1 VIEKLDGKG
10 EHLFSSSYF
19 FLVCHDTLRR
29 RIHKRMSS
37 VTLDHVYKRFGHAKG
52 VEDVHI
58 HIESGEF
65 FTFLGPSGCGKTTT
79 LRMIAGFYF
88 PSAGQIRFGDQEVT
102 QVPPHKRNTGM
113 VFQNYALFP
122 HMTVF
127 ENIAFGLQVRSISQA
142 QIRERA
148 ERIMQL
154 VRLEGYGNRRIDQL
168 SGGQQQRVALAR
180 ALVIEPQILL
190 LDEPLSNL
198 DAKLRE
204 ETRFEIKRLQLE
216 LGITTI
222 YVTHDQAEAMSMS
235 DRIMVMQSGEVQ
247 QVGTPYEIYH
257 RPVNRFVASFIGET
271 NLWEGTI
278 VGVAGDE
285 VQVRI
290 LSGHVLTALK
300 QNASPLARLAAGE
313 KVTLSIRPESVQEA
327 TGEGANTVTGSVVF
341 AEFTGACVNYV
352 TRVGDVQLR
361 SMSINMGRPVKQ
373 RGDAIGLAIPKESI
387 YFAG

>member
-1 VIEKLDGKG
+1 
-10 EHLFSSSYF
+10 
-19 FLVCHDTLRR
+19 
-29 RIHKRMSS
+29 MSS
-37 VTLDHVYKRFGHAKG
+37 VTLDHVHKRFGNAKG

-79 LRMIAGFYF
+79 LRMIAGFYY
-88 PSAGQIRFGDQEVT
+88 PSEGHIRFGSQEVT
-102 QVPPHKRNTGM
+102 AVPPHKRNTGM

-127 ENIAFGLQVRSISQA
+127 ENIAFGLQVRKMSKA
-142 QIRERA
+142 DTKERV
-148 ERIMQL
+148 ERMMKL
-154 VRLEGYGNRRIDQL
+154 VRLEGYGERRIDQL

-235 DRIMVMQSGEVQ
+235 DRIMVMQGGEVQ
-247 QVGTPYEIYH
+247 QIGTPHEIYH
-257 RPVNRFVASFIGET
+257 HPVNRFVASFIGET
-271 NLWEGTI
+271 NLWEGTVLGI
-278 VGVAGDE
+278 DGDE
-285 VQVRI
+285 VRVRTASGQI
-290 LSGHVLTALK
+290 LCGLK
-300 QNASPLARLAAGE
+300 QNASPKSRLAAGE
-313 KVTLSIRPESVQEA
+313 TVTMSIRPESVQESLA
-327 TGEGANTVTGSVVF
+327 AEGPNVVTGSVVL
-341 AEFTGACVNYV
+341 AEFTGACVNY
-352 TRVGDVQLR
+352 TTSVGSEQLR
-361 SMSINMGRPVKQ
+361 SMSINLGRPIKQ
-373 RGDAIGLAIPKESI
+373 RGDTIGLHIPKESI

>member
-1 VIEKLDGKG
+1 
-10 EHLFSSSYF
+10 
-19 FLVCHDTLRR
+19 
-29 RIHKRMSS
+29 MSS
-37 VTLDHVYKRFGHAKG
+37 VTLEHVHKRFGQAKG

-88 PSAGQIRFGDQEVT
+88 PTEGQIRFGSREVT
-102 QVPPHKRNTGM
+102 SVPPHKRNTGM

-127 ENIAFGLQVRSISQA
+127 ENIAFGLQVRKLSRTETQD
-142 QIRERA
+142 RVEK
-148 ERIMQL
+148 MMKL
-154 VRLEGYGNRRIDQL
+154 VRLEGYGERRIDQL

-247 QVGTPYEIYH
+247 QIGTPHDIYH

-271 NLWEGTI
+271 NLWEGT
-278 VGVAGDE
+278 VAGIEGDE
-285 VQVRI
+285 VQVRVSSGQI
-290 LSGHVLTALK
+290 LTGLK
-300 QNASPLARLAAGE
+300 KNASPQVRMAAGE
-313 KVTLSIRPESVQEA
+313 KVTLSIRPESVMEST
-327 TGEGANTVTGSVVF
+327 TGEEANTVTGAVVL

-352 TRVGDVQLR
+352 TSVGDEQLR
-361 SMSINMGRPVKQ
+361 SMSINLGRPVKQ
-373 RGDAIGLAIPKESI
+373 RGDTIKLHIPKESI

>member
-1 VIEKLDGKG
+1 
-10 EHLFSSSYF
+10 
-19 FLVCHDTLRR
+19 
-29 RIHKRMSS
+29 MSS
-37 VTLDHVYKRFGHAKG
+37 VTLDHVHKRFGNAKG

-79 LRMIAGFYF
+79 LRMIAGFYY
-88 PSAGQIRFGDQEVT
+88 PTEGQIRFGSQEVT
-102 QVPPHKRNTGM
+102 SVPPHKRNTGM

-127 ENIAFGLQVRSISQA
+127 ENIAFGLQVRSVSKTETK
-142 QIRERA
+142 ERV
-148 ERIMQL
+148 ERIMKL
-154 VRLEGYGNRRIDQL
+154 VRLEGYGERRIDQL

-235 DRIMVMQSGEVQ
+235 DRIMVMQGGEVQ
-247 QVGTPYEIYH
+247 QVGTPHEIYH

-271 NLWEGTI
+271 NLWEGTV
-278 VGVAGDE
+278 VGLDQEE
-285 VQVRI
+285 VHVRI
-290 LSGHVLTALK
+290 SSGQVLSGLVK
-300 QNASPLARLAAGE
+300 NASPRAKLAVGE
-313 KVTLSIRPESVQEA
+313 QVTLSIRPESVQESSER
-327 TGEGANTVTGSVVF
+327 EGMNIVAGTVVLS
-341 AEFTGACVNYV
+341 EFTGACVNYV
-352 TRVGDVQLR
+352 TAVGQEQLR
-361 SMSINMGRPVKQ
+361 SMSINLGRPIKQ
-373 RGDAIGLAIPKESI
+373 RGDTIGLHIPKESI

>member
-1 VIEKLDGKG
+1 
-10 EHLFSSSYF
+10 
-19 FLVCHDTLRR
+19 
-29 RIHKRMSS
+29 MSS
-37 VTLDHVYKRFGHAKG
+37 VTLEHVHKRFGTAKG

-79 LRMIAGFYF
+79 LRMIAGFYY
-88 PSAGQIRFGDQEVT
+88 PSAGQIRFGNQEVT
-102 QVPPHKRNTGM
+102 SVPPHKRNTGM

-127 ENIAFGLQVRSISQA
+127 ENIAFGLQVRSVSKA
-142 QIRERA
+142 ETKERV
-148 ERIMQL
+148 ERMMKL
-154 VRLEGYGNRRIDQL
+154 VRLEGYGDRRIDQL

-247 QVGTPYEIYH
+247 QIGTPHEIYH

-271 NLWEGTI
+271 NLWDATV
-278 VGVAGDE
+278 VGIEGDE

-290 LSGHVLTALK
+290 SSGQVLRGLK
-300 QNASPLARLAAGE
+300 QNASPQAKLAAGE
-313 KVTLSIRPESVQEA
+313 KVTLSIRPESVQESSVA
-327 TGEGANTVTGSVVF
+327 EGVNTVTGSVVL

-352 TRVGDVQLR
+352 TQVGKEQLR
-361 SMSINMGRPVKQ
+361 SMSINLGRQVKQ
-373 RGDAIGLAIPKESI
+373 RGDTIGLHIPKESI

>member
-1 VIEKLDGKG
+1 
-10 EHLFSSSYF
+10 
-19 FLVCHDTLRR
+19 
-29 RIHKRMSS
+29 MSS
-37 VTLDHVYKRFGHAKG
+37 VTLDHVYKQFGTAKG

-88 PSAGQIRFGDQEVT
+88 PSKGSIRFDHQEVT
-102 QVPPHKRNTGM
+102 SVPPHKRNTGM

-127 ENIAFGLQVRSISQA
+127 ENIAFGLQVRKWGKA
-142 QIRERA
+142 QIRERV
-148 ERIMQL
+148 EKMMRL
-154 VRLEGYGNRRIDQL
+154 VRLEGYGERRIDQL

-235 DRIMVMQSGEVQ
+235 DRIMVMHNGEVQ
-247 QVGTPYEIYH
+247 QVGTPHEIYH
-257 RPVNRFVASFIGET
+257 APVNRFVASFIGET
-271 NLWEGTI
+271 NLWEGT
-278 VGVAGDE
+278 VVEAEEEE
-285 VQVRI
+285 VRVQLSTGAI
-290 LSGHVLTALK
+290 LRGLK
-300 QNASPLARLAAGE
+300 KNASPRAKLTAGS
-313 KVTLSIRPESVQEA
+313 KVVISIRPESMQESTAAEGENVVSGTVQL
-327 TGEGANTVTGSVVF
+327 

-352 TRVGDVQLR
+352 TTVGSEQLR
-361 SMSINMGRPVKQ
+361 SMSINLGRPIKA
-373 RGDAIGLAIPKESI
+373 RGEAIHWHIPKESI
-387 YFAG
+387 YFAE

>member
-1 VIEKLDGKG
+1 
-10 EHLFSSSYF
+10 
-19 FLVCHDTLRR
+19 
-29 RIHKRMSS
+29 MSS
-37 VTLDHVYKRFGHAKG
+37 VTLDHVSKRFGNAKG

-79 LRMIAGFYF
+79 LRMIAGFYY
-88 PSAGQIRFGDQEVT
+88 PTRGRICFGSRDVT
-102 QVPPHKRNTGM
+102 SLPPHKRNTGM

-127 ENIAFGLQVRSISQA
+127 ENIAFGLQVRNIPKA
-142 QIRERA
+142 EVKERV
-148 ERIMQL
+148 ERMMKL
-154 VRLEGYGNRRIDQL
+154 VRLEGYGERRIDQL

-204 ETRFEIKRLQLE
+204 ETRYEIKRLQME

-235 DRIMVMQSGEVQ
+235 DRVMVMQGGEVQ
-247 QVGTPYEIYH
+247 QVGTPHEIYH

-271 NLWEGTI
+271 NLWEGI
-278 VGVAGDE
+278 VAGIDGSE
-285 VQVRI
+285 VRVRVAPD
-290 LSGHVLTALK
+290 LVLTGYTH
-300 QNASPLARLAAGE
+300 NASPQVRLVPGE
-313 KVTLSIRPESVQEA
+313 KVSLSIRPETVQESA
-327 TGEGANTVTGSVVF
+327 GADGENVVAGTVVL

-352 TRVGDVQLR
+352 TSVGPHQLR
-361 SMSINMGRPVKQ
+361 SMSISQGRPLKQ
-373 RGDAIGLAIPKESI
+373 RGETIALHIPKASI

>member
-1 VIEKLDGKG
+1 
-10 EHLFSSSYF
+10 
-19 FLVCHDTLRR
+19 
-29 RIHKRMSS
+29 MSS
-37 VTLDHVYKRFGHAKG
+37 VTLDHVHKRFGTAKG

-79 LRMIAGFYF
+79 LRMIAGFYY
-88 PSAGQIRFGDQEVT
+88 PSEGNIRFGSQDVT
-102 QVPPHKRNTGM
+102 DLPPHKRNTGM

-127 ENIAFGLQVRSISQA
+127 ENIAFGLQVRKVSKTEA
-142 QIRERA
+142 KERV
-148 ERIMQL
+148 ERIMGL
-154 VRLEGYGNRRIDQL
+154 VRLEGYGERRIDQL

-235 DRIMVMQSGEVQ
+235 DRIMVMQGGVVQ
-247 QVGTPYEIYH
+247 QIGTPHDIYH
-257 RPVNRFVASFIGET
+257 APVNRFVASFIGET
-271 NLWEGTI
+271 NLWTGT
-278 VGVAGDE
+278 VVAVEGDE
-285 VQVRI
+285 VQVRTS
-290 LSGHVLTALK
+290 SGQLLCGLRK
-300 QNASPLARLAAGE
+300 NASPLSRIAVGE
-313 KVTLSIRPESVQEA
+313 SVLMSIRPESIQESLVSE
-327 TGEGANTVTGSVVF
+327 GENVVTGTVEM

-352 TRVGDVQLR
+352 AQVGSEPLR
-361 SMSINMGRPVKQ
+361 SMSINLGRSIKQ
-373 RGDAIGLAIPKESI
+373 RGASIGMHIPKESI
-387 YFAG
+387 YFAE

>member
-1 VIEKLDGKG
+1 
-10 EHLFSSSYF
+10 
-19 FLVCHDTLRR
+19 
-29 RIHKRMSS
+29 MSS
-37 VTLDHVYKRFGHAKG
+37 VTLDHVHKRFGTAKG

-79 LRMIAGFYF
+79 LRMIAGFYY
-88 PSAGQIRFGDQEVT
+88 PTEGSIRFGSQEVT
-102 QVPPHKRNTGM
+102 AVPPHKRNTGM

-127 ENIAFGLQVRSISQA
+127 ENIAFGLQVRRVA
-142 QIRERA
+142 KGEAKERV
-148 ERIMQL
+148 ERIMDL
-154 VRLEGYGNRRIDQL
+154 VRLTGYGERRIDQL

-222 YVTHDQAEAMSMS
+222 YVTHDQSEAMSMS
-235 DRIMVMQSGEVQ
+235 DRIMVMQGGEVQ
-247 QVGTPYEIYH
+247 QVGTPHEIYH
-257 RPVNRFVASFIGET
+257 FPVNRFVASFIGET
-271 NLWEGTI
+271 NLWNGTI
-278 VGVAGDE
+278 VGVEGDE
-285 VQVRI
+285 VKVRTA
-290 LSGHVLTALK
+290 SGQVLTGLR
-300 QNASPLARLAAGE
+300 QNASPKARIAAGE
-313 KVTLSIRPESVQEA
+313 SVLMSIRPESIQESLV
-327 TGEGANTVTGSVVF
+327 TEGENVVTGSVEM

-352 TRVGDVQLR
+352 TRVGEESLR
-361 SMSINMGRPVKQ
+361 SMSINLGRPIKQ
-373 RGDAIGLAIPKESI
+373 RGATIRLQIPKESI
-387 YFAG
+387 YFTE

>member
-1 VIEKLDGKG
+1 
-10 EHLFSSSYF
+10 
-19 FLVCHDTLRR
+19 
-29 RIHKRMSS
+29 MSS
-37 VTLDHVYKRFGHAKG
+37 VTLEHVHKRFGNAKG

-79 LRMIAGFYF
+79 LRMIAGFYY
-88 PSAGQIRFGDQEVT
+88 PSAGQIRFGSHEVT
-102 QVPPHKRNTGM
+102 SVPPHKRNTGM

-127 ENIAFGLQVRSISQA
+127 ENIAFGLQVRKISKA
-142 QIRERA
+142 DTKERV
-148 ERIMQL
+148 ERMMKL
-154 VRLEGYGNRRIDQL
+154 VRLEGYGDRRIDQL

-247 QVGTPYEIYH
+247 QIGTPHEIYH

-271 NLWEGTI
+271 NLWEGTV
-278 VGVAGDE
+278 VGIEGDE
-285 VQVRI
+285 VQVKVA
-290 LSGHVLTALK
+290 SGHVLSGLK
-300 QNASPLARLAAGE
+300 QNASPQAKLGTGE
-313 KVTLSIRPESVQEA
+313 KVTLSIRPESVQES
-327 TGEGANTVTGSVVF
+327 TGAGGANIVTGSVVL

-352 TRVGDVQLR
+352 TQVGDEQLR
-361 SMSINMGRPVKQ
+361 SMSINLGRQVKQ
-373 RGDAIGLAIPKESI
+373 RGDTIGLYIPKESI